1 MYYYV
6 ASIGLFLCLIVSIS
20 LIQAALLADSIMGI
34 PYIESIDV
42 ADNNL
47 TDAGLG
53 KYMHRW

>member
-1 MYYYV
+1 MLFV
-6 ASIGLFLCLIVSIS
+6 ASIHHFLCFIVSIS

-53 KYMHRW
+53 K